1 LMTARR
7 RGGVPPLVT
16 VLITISAVVA
26 AGLVAWF
33 MFTTTNSAVKRPA
46 LEVVSAYY
54 VGGTLKVTLRNVG
67 AVTASSLTVKAVTCT
82 SASQSS
88 LSVSLGNIDPG
99 QNVVASI
106 SISGLK
112 DGDSC
117 TMDVTYSVSS
127 TTNPNTES
135 LAFKVVAP

>member
-1 LMTARR
+1 MRARR
-7 RGGVPPLVT
+7 RGGVPPIVT

-33 MFTTTNSAVKRPA
+33 LFTTTNAAVKRPV

-67 AVTASSLTVKAVTCT
+67 AVTAKDLSVTGVTC
-82 SASQSS
+82 ASGASS
-88 LSVSLGNIDPG
+88 SSGVSVGNIDPG
-99 QNVVASI
+99 QSAVASI
-106 SISGLK
+106 TVSELK

-117 TMDVTYSVSS
+117 VMDVTYSVSG
-127 TTNPNTES
+127 TTSTES
-135 LAFKVVAP
+135 LAFKVVRP

>member
-1 LMTARR
+1 MRARR
-7 RGGVPPLVT
+7 RGGVPPIVT

-33 MFTTTNSAVKRPA
+33 MFTTTNAAVKRPA

-54 VGGTLKVTLRNVG
+54 AGNTLKVTLRNVG
-67 AVTASSLTVKAVTCT
+67 AVTAKGLTVKAVTCT

-88 LSVSLGNIDPG
+88 LSVNVDDIAPG
-99 QNVVASI
+99 QNAVASI

-117 TMDVTYSVSS
+117 VMDVQYSVSG
-127 TTNPNTES
+127 TTSTES

>member
-1 LMTARR
+1 
-7 RGGVPPLVT
+7 
-16 VLITISAVVA
+16 
-26 AGLVAWF
+26 

-54 VGGTLKVTLRNVG
+54 AGGTLKVTLRNVG
-67 AVTASSLTVKAVTCT
+67 AVTASGLTVKAVTCT
-82 SASQSS
+82 SASQPS
-88 LSVSLGNIDPG
+88 LSVNVGDIAPG
-99 QNVVASI
+99 QNAVASI

-117 TMDVTYSVSS
+117 VMDVTYGVSG
-127 TTNPNTES
+127 TTNTES

>member
-1 LMTARR
+1 MMTARR
-7 RGGVPPLVT
+7 RGGIPPIVT

-33 MFTTTNSAVKRPA
+33 LFTTTNAAVKRPA

-54 VGGTLKVTLRNVG
+54 AGSMLKVTLRNVG
-67 AVTASSLTVKAVTCT
+67 AVTAKDLSVTAVTCT
-82 SASQSS
+82 SASQRFNSPV
-88 LSVSLGNIDPG
+88 SVGDIGPG
-99 QNVVASI
+99 QNAVASI

-117 TMDVTYSVSS
+117 VMDVTYGVSS
-127 TTNPNTES
+127 TTSTES

>member
-1 LMTARR
+1 MRVRR
-7 RGGVPPLVT
+7 RGGVPPIVT

-33 MFTTTNSAVKRPA
+33 LFTTTSSATKRPV
-46 LEVVSAYY
+46 LEVTSAYY
-54 VGGTLKVTLRNVG
+54 VGNTLKVTLRNVG
-67 AVTASSLTVKAVTCT
+67 AVKAENLKVTGVTCASGASS
-82 SASQSS
+82 SS
-88 LSVSLGNIDPG
+88 GGNVGDIAPG
-99 QNVVASI
+99 QSAVASI

-117 TMDVTYSVSS
+117 VMDVTYGVSG
-127 TTNPNTES
+127 TTSTES

>member
-1 LMTARR
+1 MRVRR
-7 RGGVPPLVT
+7 RGGVPPIVT

-33 MFTTTNSAVKRPA
+33 LFTTTSSATKRPV
-46 LEVVSAYY
+46 LEVTSAYY

-67 AVTASSLTVKAVTCT
+67 AVTASGLTVKAVTCT

-88 LSVSLGNIDPG
+88 LSVNVGDIAPG
-99 QNVVASI
+99 QNAVASI

-117 TMDVTYSVSS
+117 IMDVTYGVSG
-127 TTNPNTES
+127 TTNTES